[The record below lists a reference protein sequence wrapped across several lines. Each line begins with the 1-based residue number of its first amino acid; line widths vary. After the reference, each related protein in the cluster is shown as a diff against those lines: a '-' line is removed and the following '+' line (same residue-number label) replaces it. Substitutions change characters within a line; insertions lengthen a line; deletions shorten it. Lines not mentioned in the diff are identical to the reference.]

1 MDLEIDK
8 VDKLKV
14 VELRTALGEAG
25 LDTKGTKP
33 VLVARL
39 KSYLESKTGDTVAAP
54 AATEAAEAEKEP
66 EAEAEVVAE
75 ETKPDEPGNL
85 TLFTF
90 NFDTM
95 QFDRK
100 FLHGLFLANLFV
112 YFIPLHFDGNSQ
124 TISIHLTTDS

>member
-66 EAEAEVVAE
+66 EAEPEAVAE

-100 FLHGLFLANLFV
+100 FYTV
-112 YFIPLHFDGNSQ
+112 YFWQIFLFTSSRCTLTEIPKLFQ
-124 TISIHLTTDS
+124 YT